1 MVPSD
6 TASQKRNK
14 HLLNYVF
21 SLSLRQ
27 LSQDEG
33 QHYLKA
39 REVKC
44 SGAKLPQW
52 WMQHDEIRLLSA
64 LWYSLH
70 IAFIMFIWFSS
81 PRDDLQHS
89 QYFVLSMFIMFITS
103 MKVFCTCLVLFR
115 GHVAIC
121 FVSRTFARRCLL
133 QPTTPGWTVR
143 PWRSW
148 RVRPLPRPSVGWWIV
163 DVHPT

>member
-1 MVPSD
+1 MWFHQIRPRKKETNTSWIMFFLCLCGNFPRTKDSIILRPGKLNAVVQSFPNDGCSMMKSD
-6 TASQKRNK
+6 CC
-14 HLLNYVF
+14 
-21 SLSLRQ
+21 
-27 LSQDEG
+27 
-33 QHYLKA
+33 QH
-39 REVKC
+39 C
-44 SGAKLPQW
+44 DI
-52 WMQHDEIRLLSA
+52 HC
-64 LWYSLH
+64 
-70 IAFIMFIWFSS
+70 AFIMFIWFSS

-163 DVHPT
+163 DVHTT